1 MSQVKLTAD
10 SGGGT
15 VSLKAPATTT
25 SNADLEFTVPDVAT
39 GATILTSESSLT
51 SSKLTGAL
59 PAISGA
65 SLTGISSPLSFRNLV
80 INGAMKIA
88 QRGASD
94 TSSAQG
100 YTTVDRWQIGW
111 GGADNIVET
120 HQELL
125 TSSDTGPWAKGFRNA
140 YKLVNG
146 NQSSGAG
153 AGDSC
158 VIQYRLEAHDVA
170 GSGWDYTDP
179 NSKITLS
186 FWVKSSVAQAFQCY
200 LRTFDGTDQ
209 VYSFSTGSL
218 SANTWTK
225 VTKTIP
231 GNSNIQMDNN
241 TGVGMNITLWQFAG
255 ADFTSSV
262 TDESWR
268 AYSGSSR
275 MNANTSTWWTTDDAT
290 FHITGVQLEVGDTAT
305 EFEHRSYGDEL
316 ARAQRY
322 YYRLCDADYNGIGTG
337 ATYYSGVAFASVHF
351 PVSMRAVPSLV
362 SYAGSSGGYTYR
374 VQINDSSVYHHT
386 ISLDTTFTSPRMAV
400 IQCAASGQDSDANA
414 VILAT
419 HAGSPTNVA
428 FNAEL

>member
-1 MSQVKLTAD
+1 MAKVICTELQKDGASGPNITLDTSKNVTCENNLQVDGNLTVTGTIPAD
-10 SGGGT
+10 
-15 VSLKAPATTT
+15 
-25 SNADLEFTVPDVAT
+25 
-39 GATILTSESSLT
+39 
-51 SSKLTGAL
+51 KLTGAL

-65 SLTGISSPLSFRNLV
+65 SLTGVTDTLSFRNLV

-305 EFEHRSYGDEL
+305 DFEHRSYGDEL
-316 ARAQRY
+316 ARCQRY
-322 YYRLCDADYNGIGTG
+322 YYLIASGAWGTGTASGTTAMHSSTDARVCIDFPVQMRAAPSVVQTADSSATWKFYTGSSNGTATDCDAIESTQNFAMLAFYSVSGSMSAG
-337 ATYYSGVAFASVHF
+337 AAGWFASNKSVARLA
-351 PVSMRAVPSLV
+351 VSS
-362 SYAGSSGGYTYR
+362 
-374 VQINDSSVYHHT
+374 
-386 ISLDTTFTSPRMAV
+386 
-400 IQCAASGQDSDANA
+400 
-414 VILAT
+414 
-419 HAGSPTNVA
+419 
-428 FNAEL
+428 EL